1 MYQII
6 LIHIHYFCQ
15 KETLVCFKMSV
26 RKRVYLCNK
35 FDESALLPGIQN
47 LTGIHETNW
56 IILFDTKNRQEYLIA
71 IDCTG
76 DPPIPVFRLI
86 LNIWVLSD
94 FVYFEVNAFE
104 KRYFF
109 GRFQAYCVANIHLK

>member
-1 MYQII
+1 MLQNVS
-6 LIHIHYFCQ
+6 
-15 KETLVCFKMSV
+15 EE
-26 RKRVYLCNK
+26 KRVYLCNK

-94 FVYFEVNAFE
+94 FVYFEENAFE